1 MSCEKIL
8 QLGINRKNASC
19 VTLWCRCS
27 YGRWSRRPL
36 CRSPNC
42 WNIGGGHE
50 DEDIKHDHDRI
61 TIYLSNLFNTGQF
74 CKTWYYV
81 LILLWSDSVNMPS
94 VIKCN
99 ECEKSSPQK
108 FPWGRAGPKSA
119 GHWNFPTPL
128 PQGTDTVLCR
138 LCCTCHCQKLKNAF
152 PIVHPPPFFRLC
164 APHQNILYHFSL
176 HCL

>member
-1 MSCEKIL
+1 
-8 QLGINRKNASC
+8 
-19 VTLWCRCS
+19 
-27 YGRWSRRPL
+27 
-36 CRSPNC
+36 
-42 WNIGGGHE
+42 
-50 DEDIKHDHDRI
+50 
-61 TIYLSNLFNTGQF
+61 
-74 CKTWYYV
+74 
-81 LILLWSDSVNMPS
+81 MPS

-152 PIVHPPPFFRLC
+152 PIVHPPPFFPLC
-164 APHQNILYHFSL
+164 ASKHSSPFFIALFISIDFEWCAALFCNKDCVPPNTSFHPGYPRRQSASKYFVPIIPFQQCGKSDQW
-176 HCL
+176 HCLIIVQWRTQ